1 MGMAVFRRI
10 SRAVLLALISAGLL
24 HGSATPS
31 RGETDA
37 TPPRELADFTL
48 GFNAHFIKP
57 RDLPLI
63 DELGYPGLRLDL
75 TWRRIADAQ
84 GVVNPDAPI
93 LRSVVDAPRQIDNP
107 LIILGYGHP
116 AFQEGGRPSAPS
128 ARRAFVN
135 YALASVSTL
144 HDRSKF
150 FEVWNEWNVE
160 GMGQTPASEG
170 RGKVEDYVS
179 LLRETYTALKAR
191 HPDLVILGGATGGI
205 GRQDDY
211 MPRAI
216 KLGMLDSLDGLSIHP
231 YFFGAEGDVTLPEI
245 AIPSRLHQLRSW
257 LSEAPS
263 RRDIPLYVT
272 ELGWPTYR
280 EQYGVTEEM
289 QSLYMTRSVLLLA
302 AEKQVRGVWVYELR
316 DGGDDPKDR
325 EDHFGVVSR
334 DGAPKPAF
342 HMMRELIA
350 LLRSARTIE
359 QVANGSEGRA
369 ITMRLAMKD
378 GTETW
383 VCWTSRG
390 GDRWRIEW
398 EGSRTH
404 AATNAPAILRHFPAG
419 SKLHKVSREKPL
431 GWHLHS
437 SRGAVMTA

>member
-1 MGMAVFRRI
+1 MDMAVFRRI
-10 SRAVLLALISAGLL
+10 FRNVLPSLIGAALL
-24 HGSATPS
+24 HGGTLPS

-37 TPPRELADFTL
+37 TSPRDLADFTL
-48 GFNAHFIKP
+48 GFNAHFIKL

-63 DELGYPGLRLDL
+63 DELGNPALRLDL

-93 LRSVVDAPRQIDNP
+93 LRSVVDAPCQIVDP
-107 LIILGYGHP
+107 LVILGYGHP
-116 AFQEGGRPSAPS
+116 AFQEGGRPSTPQS
-128 ARRAFVN
+128 RKAFVD
-135 YALASVSTL
+135 YAQASVSRL
-144 HDRSKF
+144 HDRTKF

-191 HPDLVILGGATGGI
+191 HPYLVILGGATGGI

-211 MPRAI
+211 MPQAI

-231 YFFGAEGDVTLPEI
+231 YFFGAEGEVTLPEV
-245 AIPSRLHQLRSW
+245 AIPSRLHQLHSW
-257 LSEAPS
+257 LNEAPS
-263 RRDIPLYVT
+263 HRDIPLYVT
-272 ELGWPTYR
+272 ELGWPTYQ
-280 EQYGVTEEM
+280 EQYGVTEEI
-289 QSLYMTRSVLLLA
+289 QSLYMVRSVLLLA
-302 AEKQVRGVWVYELR
+302 AEKQVRGAWIYELR

-325 EDHFGVVSR
+325 EDHFGVVAR

-342 HMMRELIA
+342 HAMRELIA
-350 LLRSARTIE
+350 LLRAARTIE
-359 QVANGSEGRA
+359 EVANGSEGRV

-390 GDRWRIEW
+390 AERWRIEW
-398 EGSRTH
+398 EGARSHT
-404 AATNAPAILRHFPAG
+404 ATNAPAILRHFPVG
-419 SKLHKVSREKPL
+419 SKLLKASREKPL
-431 GWHLHS
+431 SWQPDS
-437 SRGAVMTA
+437 SQVATFGA

>member
-1 MGMAVFRRI
+1 MAVFRRI
-10 SRAVLLALISAGLL
+10 SRNALPALIIAGLL
-24 HGSATPS
+24 HGSTMPL
-31 RGETDA
+31 RGETEA
-37 TPPRELADFTL
+37 MPPRDLANFTL

-63 DELGYPGLRLDL
+63 DELGYPALRLDL

-84 GVVNPDAPI
+84 GLVNPDAPI
-93 LRSVVDAPRQIDNP
+93 LRSVVDAPPQIVDP

-116 AFQEGGRPSAPS
+116 AFQEGGRPSTPQS
-128 ARRAFVN
+128 RTAFVD
-135 YALASVSTL
+135 YALASVSRL

-216 KLGMLDSLDGLSIHP
+216 KLGLLDSLDGLSIHP
-231 YFFGAEGDVTLPEI
+231 YFFGAEGDVTLPEV

-257 LSEAPS
+257 LNEAPS

-272 ELGWPTYR
+272 ELGWPTYH
-280 EQYGVTEEM
+280 EQYGVTDEV
-289 QSLYMTRSVLLLA
+289 QSLYMARSVLLLA
-302 AEKQVRGVWVYELR
+302 AEKEVRGVWIYELR

-325 EDHFGVVSR
+325 EDHFGVVAR

-342 HMMRELIA
+342 HRMRELIA

-369 ITMRLAMKD
+369 ITMRLVMKD

-398 EGSRTH
+398 DGSRTH
-404 AATNAPAILRHFPAG
+404 SATNAPAILRHFSPG
-419 SKLHKVSREKPL
+419 SQLHKASQEKPL
-431 GWHLHS
+431 SWHLPS
-437 SRGAVMTA
+437 SQSVTTTS